1 MMSEADHKPKTPP
14 RPFVAADLGGDAPA
28 ELQRIAERNR
38 LLVQTMEIN
47 AKQRHL
53 ESLQIGLTLEVN
65 RLDAAKDAL
74 MAADL
79 SGLRARLSEVNDQLR
94 RLAAQREWL
103 VSTLAEIDAAPR
115 PFAGPGGE
123 RN

>member
-1 MMSEADHKPKTPP
+1 MMSEADHKPKGPP
-14 RPFVAADLGGDAPA
+14 RPFVAADQGGDTPA

-65 RLDAAKDAL
+65 RLEASKDAL
-74 MAADL
+74 RPEDL
-79 SGLRARLSEVNDQLR
+79 PELRARLNEVNDQLR
-94 RLAAQREWL
+94 RLGKQRDWL
-103 VSTLAEIDAAPR
+103 VSTLAEIDGAPR
-115 PFAGPGGE
+115 PQADPGSE

>member
-14 RPFVAADLGGDAPA
+14 RPFVAADQGGDAPA